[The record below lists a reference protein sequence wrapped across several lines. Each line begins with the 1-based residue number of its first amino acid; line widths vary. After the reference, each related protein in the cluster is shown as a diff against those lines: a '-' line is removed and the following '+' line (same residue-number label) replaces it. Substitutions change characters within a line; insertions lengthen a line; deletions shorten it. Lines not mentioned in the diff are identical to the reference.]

1 MKQQGGVLVF
11 PKIES
16 VVRECRACIPRRLAG
31 QTQQS
36 AGAGG
41 GKLRLRLRV
50 SGGGQHAL
58 TPGGAQRRVTGEVL
72 SESTNHL
79 REGLRNKQ

>member
-1 MKQQGGVLVF
+1 MNQQEGVIVF

-16 VVRECRACIPRRLAG
+16 VVRECRACISRRLAG

-36 AGAGG
+36 AGTGG
-41 GKLRLRLRV
+41 GKLRLRLRL

-79 REGLRNKQ
+79 REGFKNKK

>member
-1 MKQQGGVLVF
+1 MF
-11 PKIES
+11 SSYPKIES
-16 VVRECRACIPRRLAG
+16 VVRECRACIPRQLAG

-41 GKLRLRLRV
+41 GKLRLRLRLRV
-50 SGGGQHAL
+50 SRGGQHAL
-58 TPGGAQRRVTGEVL
+58 TPGGAQRRVTGEML